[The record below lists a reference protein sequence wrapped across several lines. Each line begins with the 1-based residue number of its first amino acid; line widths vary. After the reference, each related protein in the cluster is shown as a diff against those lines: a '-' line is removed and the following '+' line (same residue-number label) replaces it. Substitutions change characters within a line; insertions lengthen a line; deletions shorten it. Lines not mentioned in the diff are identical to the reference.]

1 MCSIPC
7 GVASCVV
14 ERKGSEAFAMWPA
27 LLPPLLPPLLLPL
40 KKLELVVAKTVGEKD
55 RVE

>member
-1 MCSIPC
+1 
-7 GVASCVV
+7 V

-27 LLPPLLPPLLLPL
+27 LLPPLLLPL
-40 KKLELVVAKTVGEKD
+40 KKLELVVAKRVGEKD